1 MIIQDL
7 PGKSKMAA
15 DIHSAKR
22 HLARR
27 CPRCL
32 SVVEGSVV
40 EGRERVRGEGII
52 LFLAAATLLLSGCSS
67 VAPRPERAERA
78 ATPPVASKP
87 AKGGGYYLDDGPG
100 DNPPANLDAIPDAEP
115 RAEPLHKFANRPYT
129 VLGQSF
135 TPATQLGPYKARGI
149 ASWYGRRYHG
159 QKTATGETYDMYAM
173 TAAHPTLPIPSFARV
188 TNTGNGKSVI
198 VRINDRGPFHSSRLI
213 DLSYTAAYKLGVI
226 NGGTNQVEV
235 ESLDPASD
243 QLAAAKPVP
252 QALQATPLAAPA
264 APVAEKIAATAETT
278 PPVSGSDGNVFLQL
292 GAFSSRDN
300 AENFSNRMKLNLG
313 SMVEKLHI
321 SGGGGVFRVRLGP
334 YASRSEAGQVATQI
348 SQAANISPVI
358 AR

>member
-15 DIHSAKR
+15 VFQA
-22 HLARR
+22 
-27 CPRCL
+27 
-32 SVVEGSVV
+32 G
-40 EGRERVRGEGII
+40 
-52 LFLAAATLLLSGCSS
+52 FLIFAAGALLLSGCSS
-67 VAPRPERAERA
+67 VAPRPERA
-78 ATPPVASKP
+78 ATAPVAGKPPV
-87 AKGGGYYLDDGPG
+87 KGGGYYLDDGPG

-135 TPATQLGPYKARGI
+135 TPATQLGPYKKRGI

-159 QKTATGETYDMYAM
+159 QKTAIGETYDMYAM

-198 VRINDRGPFHSSRLI
+198 VRVNDRGPFHSGRLI
-213 DLSYTAAYKLGVI
+213 DLSYTAAYKLDVLS
-226 NGGTNQVEV
+226 GGTNQVEV
-235 ESLDPASD
+235 ESLDPANGRLSTAPPRP
-243 QLAAAKPVP
+243 QLPQAGALAAS
-252 QALQATPLAAPA
+252 
-264 APVAEKIAATAETT
+264 APVTEEKIATTPDTT

-300 AENFSNRMKLNLG
+300 AENFSTRMRLSLG

-321 SGGGGVFRVRLGP
+321 ADGGGLFRVRLGP

-348 SQAANISPVI
+348 SQAANISPVF

>member
-15 DIHSAKR
+15 FFQA
-22 HLARR
+22 
-27 CPRCL
+27 
-32 SVVEGSVV
+32 G
-40 EGRERVRGEGII
+40 
-52 LFLAAATLLLSGCSS
+52 FLVFAAATLLLSGCSS
-67 VAPRPERAERA
+67 VAPRPERA
-78 ATPPVASKP
+78 ATAPVAGKAP

-135 TPATQLGPYKARGI
+135 TPSTQLGPYKKRGI

-173 TAAHPTLPIPSFARV
+173 TAAHPTLPVPSFARV
-188 TNTGNGKSVI
+188 TNIGNGKAVI
-198 VRINDRGPFHSSRLI
+198 VRVNDRGPFHSGRLI
-213 DLSYTAAYKLGVI
+213 DLSYTAAYKLGVLS
-226 NGGTNQVEV
+226 GGTNQVEV
-235 ESLDPASD
+235 ESLDPANGR
-243 QLAAAKPVP
+243 LAAANP
-252 QALQATPLAAPA
+252 QPQTLQTTALAAPA
-264 APVAEKIAATAETT
+264 PVAEEKIAATPDTT
-278 PPVSGSDGNVFLQL
+278 PPVSGSDGSIFLQL

-300 AENFSNRMKLNLG
+300 AENFSARMKLALG

-321 SGGGGVFRVRLGP
+321 ADGGGLFRVRLGP
-334 YASRSEAGQVATQI
+334 YASRSEAGQMATQI
-348 SQAANISPVI
+348 SQAANISTVI

>member
-1 MIIQDL
+1 ML
-7 PGKSKMAA
+7 
-15 DIHSAKR
+15 
-22 HLARR
+22 L
-27 CPRCL
+27 
-32 SVVEGSVV
+32 
-40 EGRERVRGEGII
+40 
-52 LFLAAATLLLSGCSS
+52 LAAATLLLSGCSS
-67 VAPRPERAERA
+67 VAPRAERSA
-78 ATPPVASKP
+78 SAPVASKP

-129 VLGQSF
+129 VLGQTF
-135 TPATQLGPYKARGI
+135 TPATQLGPYKVRGI

-159 QKTATGETYDMYAM
+159 QKTATGDTYDMYAM
-173 TAAHPTLPIPSFARV
+173 TAAHPTLPIPSYARV

-198 VRINDRGPFHSSRLI
+198 VRVNDRGPFHSSRLI
-213 DLSYTAAYKLGVI
+213 DLSYTAAYKLGVL

-243 QLAAAKPVP
+243 QLAAAKPAP
-252 QALQATPLAAPA
+252 QALQATLLAAPA
-264 APVAEKIAATAETT
+264 AEKTAAAPETT

-300 AENFSNRMKLNLG
+300 AENFSNRMKASLG

-321 SGGGGVFRVRLGP
+321 AGGGGMFRVRLGP